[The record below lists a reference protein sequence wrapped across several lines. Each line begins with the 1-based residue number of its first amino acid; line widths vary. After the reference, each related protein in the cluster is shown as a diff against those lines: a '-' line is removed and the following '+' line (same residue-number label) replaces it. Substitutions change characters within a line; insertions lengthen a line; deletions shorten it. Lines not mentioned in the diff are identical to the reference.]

1 MIAAFT
7 WLALAT
13 SLNLAWEFAHLPLH
27 KLAPGVDPTAAV
39 LHCAAG
45 DAPIA
50 AACYTAVVLALRT
63 PRWSTRRPFAGR
75 AVFIALA
82 ATYTIE
88 SELRNLA
95 SGAWAYAN
103 PMPTL
108 AGIGVSPLVQWWR
121 IPTIATCAY
130 RVLRRSQAS

>member
-27 KLAPGVDPTAAV
+27 KLAPGVDPTAAA
-39 LHCAAG
+39 LHCTLG
-45 DAPIA
+45 DALIA
-50 AACYTAVVLALRT
+50 AAAYTAVMLVLRT
-63 PRWSTRRPFAGR
+63 PHWSTRRPVAGT

-82 ATYTIE
+82 TPYTIE
-88 SELRNLA
+88 SELRNLS
-95 SGAWAYAN
+95 SGAWAYAD

-108 AGIGVSPLVQWWR
+108 AGIGVSPLVQWWL
-121 IPTIATCAY
+121 IPTIATCAF
-130 RVLRRSQAS
+130 RVLRRSEAS